1 MSLLVE
7 RGRRLWIGWRG
18 RPTRAVRAAGATP
31 ARVTYALTAAVFCF
45 AFLYRYNALG
55 GSLGGFDGDHFMY
68 YVGTQH
74 IALGERPLRD
84 FADGGLQG
92 AWPALTYELPAL
104 AQRLGGPT
112 LLSEA
117 ILTVGAVAF
126 ALTLLFRSAAGVAG
140 VVPALVVTILSLFAG
155 AKLYGFHK
163 VLVFSVAV
171 ALLLRYARQPT
182 TVRAALLAAW
192 SAVAFLFRHDY
203 LVYLAPAVALLM
215 LALPSRT
222 WNEKSKRLLVYGGL
236 TTLLLLGP
244 LYSIQRY
251 VGLEQYLQSNLA
263 LTGNESRRTDLE
275 WPEFEAASGGVRTF
289 FDDEQNASTWLYYL
303 CLAIPVLALLAI
315 ALEPSLPGLG
325 VAESRAFLLSLVL
338 LAFLINHYLLRGN
351 LPARFGDL
359 GAPIAVLAAWLAA
372 LPRVARW
379 PVRILLRLGV
389 AAVLVVSTLSVSAV
403 GSVWRELDTT
413 GLRDSFEKTS
423 RRFLAVTNEL
433 RALPPPPAGG
443 PASDTPNAVD
453 YLRAC
458 TRPEDRVLVVADSAE
473 VAVFAARPFAGGQP
487 TFRPGFYTLSADQA
501 LMLRRL
507 HGQSVPV
514 VLTDEEEDY
523 EDNFASGFPQIDAY
537 IKANYDLVGR
547 LTALTGGPMRIFVQ
561 RGLVPTSTYRDTGL
575 PCFLNN

>member
-1 MSLLVE
+1 
-7 RGRRLWIGWRG
+7 
-18 RPTRAVRAAGATP
+18 
-31 ARVTYALTAAVFCF
+31 
-45 AFLYRYNALG
+45 
-55 GSLGGFDGDHFMY
+55 MY
-68 YVGTQH
+68 YVATQH

-126 ALTLLFRSAAGVAG
+126 ALTLLFRSAAAVAG

-182 TVRAALLAAW
+182 TGRAALLAAW

-215 LALPSRT
+215 VALPSRT

-236 TTLLLLGP
+236 TMLLLLGP

-275 WPEFEAASGGVRTF
+275 WPEFEATGGSVRAF
-289 FDDEQNASTWLYYL
+289 FDDEHNASTWLYYL

-315 ALEPSLPGLG
+315 ALGPSLPGLG

-338 LAFLINHYLLRGN
+338 LAFLLNHYLLRGN

-372 LPRVARW
+372 LPRAAHW
-379 PVRILLRLGV
+379 PVRMLLRLGV

-433 RALPPPPAGG
+433 RVLPPPPTGG

-473 VAVFAARPFAGGQP
+473 VAVFGARPFAGGQP

-537 IKANYDLVGR
+537 IKANYDLAGR
-547 LTALTGGPMRIFVQ
+547 LSALTGGPMRVFVQ
-561 RGLVPTSTYRDTGL
+561 RGLAPTSTYRDTGL
-575 PCFLNN
+575 PCFPNN